1 MMITK
6 EKLKYIAD
14 ISMLEIE
21 NYETLQKDFI
31 KILQSVE
38 VIKNLDLQVLES
50 LEKDEFIDF
59 YRDDIVIECTE
70 IIDFCVDGIVVPSV
84 IQ

>member
-1 MMITK
+1 MITK

-50 LEKDEFIDF
+50 TETDEFIDF

-70 IIDFCVDGIVVPSV
+70 IIDFCVGGIVVPSV